1 MIFLRYFFPTFDDD
15 NMLCFLEDDELVE
28 DGEHFEVTL
37 PAPQDENHN
46 TDFPPLKV
54 SVSWNI

>member
-28 DGEHFEVTL
+28 DGEYFEVTL

-54 SVSWNI
+54 SVS